1 MLKAQS
7 ELRMANQKT
16 LTYDGVMAR
25 MAKEI
30 VPSTSRGP
38 AAAVVSV
45 SSKFTGWCADAGVA
59 REIARANAR
68 RGVSLRRIFKD
79 YYGRS

>member
-25 MAKEI
+25 IAQDKNGFAPKICARCALPFEWRKKWAKNWSE
-30 VPSTSRGP
+30 VKYCSDR
-38 AAAVVSV
+38 
-45 SSKFTGWCADAGVA
+45 C
-59 REIARANAR
+59 REN
-68 RGVSLRRIFKD
+68 K
-79 YYGRS
+79 